1 MRDYRILADERSAE
15 DLSDL
20 FLEKGA
26 LAASLEDADADS
38 TDEAPLY
45 GEPGLEPET
54 CAWPRSIISVLT
66 ADDCHFKNLLDDCVK
81 ELGCEAP
88 ELLSVSDVE
97 DQDWVRITQAQF
109 QPSHVSPRL
118 WIVPSWSEPPVAD
131 ALNVRLDPGVA
142 FGTGSHP
149 TTRLC
154 LNWLDENIKS
164 ADRVLDYGCGTGILA
179 IGAKKL
185 GAAEVCGTDIDPQ
198 AVEAARDNAIRND
211 VEAQFWL
218 PADMPEGTFSIVVAN
233 ILANPLKLLAP
244 ALLGRVAAHGASS
257 RRSDRRL

>member
-1 MRDYRILADERSAE
+1 MREYRILADERSAE

-81 ELGCEAP
+81 ELG
-88 ELLSVSDVE
+88 
-97 DQDWVRITQAQF
+97 
-109 QPSHVSPRL
+109 
-118 WIVPSWSEPPVAD
+118 
-131 ALNVRLDPGVA
+131 
-142 FGTGSHP
+142 
-149 TTRLC
+149 LC

-244 ALLGRVAAHGASS
+244 ALLGRVAAHGALVLSGVLARQADEVIAVYKAADPTLVLS
-257 RRSDRRL
+257 VWREEDGWVCLAGRRA